1 MQNTPGIA
9 ERTASPTCDRV
20 GKSRGYF
27 YARFPKV
34 KGMVRCAVLFMGL
47 SLIAGC
53 ALSPR
58 ENLTEAAQRALSPS
72 LGQPELV
79 QEAHWYILDS
89 NSRDTGN
96 GCRGAI
102 IIYQDRFIMLR
113 RKLDFTTR
121 YERGRNISGQIQQ
134 VTESRCGKE
143 FFSSPGETVYF
154 FRDIHPTNST
164 FHPGLFGV
172 GSFIEVQVP
181 FGAALSQLGRPP
193 TPKILVLEL
202 PSNSEIPTVLE
213 RRRRQ

>member
-1 MQNTPGIA
+1 MQNISGAA
-9 ERTASPTCDRV
+9 EHTASSTCDRFAR
-20 GKSRGYF
+20 SRRYDYGCL
-27 YARFPKV
+27 PKV
-34 KGMVRCAVLFMGL
+34 KGMARCAVLFMGL

-79 QEAHWYILDS
+79 QEAQWYILDS
-89 NSRDTGN
+89 GLRDAGN

-102 IIYQDRFIMLR
+102 TIYQDRFIMLR
-113 RKLDFTTR
+113 RKLNFTTR
-121 YERGRNISGQIQQ
+121 YERGPNMPGQIQQ
-134 VTESRCGKE
+134 VTESRCGRE

-154 FRDIHPTNST
+154 FRDIHPTKST

-181 FGAALSQLGRPP
+181 FGAALSQLGQPP

-202 PSNSEIPTVLE
+202 PSNSEIPTILE